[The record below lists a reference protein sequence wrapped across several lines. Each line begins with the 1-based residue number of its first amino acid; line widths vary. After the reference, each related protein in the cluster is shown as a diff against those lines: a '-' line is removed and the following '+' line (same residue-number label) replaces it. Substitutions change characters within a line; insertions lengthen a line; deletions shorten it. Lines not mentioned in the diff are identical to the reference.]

1 MPIFSKNNKNILF
14 VHIPKSG
21 GSSFCSLM
29 LKTYWQETFIIRNK
43 EIKSLYYLKC
53 SPQHYHREILEQI
66 FNLEKFEKK
75 ITIVRNPFERIKSE
89 YYWQLKTKI
98 INKGTHPK
106 EWFTNILLNYKSNNF
121 IFDNHIRFQSEFIT
135 DDIKI
140 FKLEE
145 DGIQNALNYAL
156 DNNSAYEKLFIKILN
171 FQKLKRTNKSK
182 YIEEQFL
189 KLKSQIIDFYLKD
202 YEMFSYDF

>member
-1 MPIFSKNNKNILF
+1 MFS
-14 VHIPKSG
+14 
-21 GSSFCSLM
+21 
-29 LKTYWQETFIIRNK
+29 
-43 EIKSLYYLKC
+43 
-53 SPQHYHREILEQI
+53 QHYHREILEQI

-98 INKGTHPK
+98 INKATHPK
-106 EWFTNILLNYKSNNF
+106 EWFENVLLNYKSNNF

-135 DDIKI
+135 KDIKI

-156 DNNSAYEKLFIKILN
+156 DNNSAYEKLIIKILN
-171 FQKLKRTNKSK
+171 FQKLKRTDKSK

-189 KLKSQIIDFYLKD
+189 KLKTQIIDFYLKD
-202 YEMFSYDF
+202 YEIFSYDF